1 MKYFCP
7 FHDKWYQYHRRDNF
21 NSNRFIYGN
30 IGNIRVD
37 PEGSTIISTW
47 NTVPVPPPPEIK
59 SAAVTSKNC
68 ALLILDM
75 ETTICKSPRCTST
88 IPNIKSLLDKA
99 REIGM
104 LVIYSIIP
112 SGNPSDIE
120 KQLAPLPNELIVESG
135 VDKFYNTNLN
145 SVLREKGIKTVIVT
159 GYAANGAVLHTS
171 ISAAIRGY
179 KVIVPVDCM
188 SADIPYA
195 EQYSTWHLAYSP
207 GARNRIALSQTNLIR
222 FLKL

>member
-7 FHDKWYQYHRRDNF
+7 FHDKWFQYRKEN
-21 NSNRFIYGN
+21 NYYSNRPLY
-30 IGNIRVD
+30 GNIRVD
-37 PEGSTIISTW
+37 PPVSTIIDRW

-75 ETTICKSPRCTST
+75 ETTICKTPSCTST
-88 IPNIKSLLDKA
+88 IPNIKNLLNKA

-120 KQLAPLPNELIVESG
+120 KQLAPLPKELIVESS
-135 VDKFYNTNLN
+135 VDKFFNTNLN
-145 SVLREKGIKTVIVT
+145 TVLRENGIKTVIIT
-159 GYAANGAVLHTS
+159 GYASNGAVLHTG
-171 ISAAIRGY
+171 ISAAMRGY
-179 KVIVPVDCM
+179 KVIVPIDCI

-195 EQYSTWHLAYSP
+195 EQYSAWHLVNSP
-207 GARNRIALSQTNLIR
+207 GARSRIALSQTNLIR

>member
-7 FHDKWYQYHRRDNF
+7 FHDKWFQCNKEDNS
-21 NSNRFIYGN
+21 NYNRFIYGN
-30 IGNIRVD
+30 IRVD
-37 PEGSTIISTW
+37 PAENTIINRW

-75 ETTICKSPRCTST
+75 ETTICKSPSCTST
-88 IPNIKSLLDKA
+88 IPNISNLLTKA
-99 REIGM
+99 RQIDM

-112 SGNPSDIE
+112 SGNPSDIAR
-120 KQLAPLPNELIVESG
+120 QLAPLPKELIVESS

-145 SVLREKGIKTVIVT
+145 TVLREKGIKTVILT
-159 GYAANGAVLHTS
+159 GYAANGAVLHTG

-195 EQYSTWHLAYSP
+195 EQYSAWHLVNSP
-207 GARNRIALSQTNLIR
+207 GASNRVALSQTNLIR